1 MITMV
6 VIKTAINTVTIIII
20 IIIIN
25 VNQAS
30 LYCLH
35 LVVVCIVTPLQHEIA
50 VLANMLQIAPMHTVA
65 IRQFVGPRYASVAF
79 VCTTHSDLSRSS
91 FNGLENTP
99 ATR

>member
-1 MITMV
+1 MV

-20 IIIIN
+20 IN

-30 LYCLH
+30 LYCLY
-35 LVVVCIVTPLQHEIA
+35 LVVVCIVTLMTPLQHEIA

>member
-6 VIKTAINTVTIIII
+6 VIKTAINTVTIIIII

-35 LVVVCIVTPLQHEIA
+35 LVVVCIVTLVTPLQHEIA

-65 IRQFVGPRYASVAF
+65 IRQFVGLGMHPLRLCAVPI
-79 VCTTHSDLSRSS
+79 VI
-91 FNGLENTP
+91 
-99 ATR
+99 